1 MSTGYVLGLN
11 RGHNAGTC
19 LLKDGQIVFA
29 IEEDRVSRF
38 KYDGA
43 PLASIL
49 KVLDYTDK
57 VDKVGIT
64 FTDSLDYD
72 NKLEFSGDELYTG
85 YLRKLGLIDRNFP
98 RYDPQSG
105 GPIPHPQVHDFGM
118 IHHEIHASCGYFRSG
133 WDEAAVVVM
142 DGCGSAELLE
152 VSTDGKPKFVWQ
164 VETIFDATS
173 AGLVKKYKHMAT
185 DSGVLDHIKIAKSE
199 QNGDQISLY
208 TSRAGVTKCYE
219 AITEL
224 CGFSPIDAG
233 KTMGLSSYGKL
244 EENSVEFFQPHNFS
258 EIPEIKLANHN
269 LFLPTYPNSAMFNYP
284 MIKKLIDSPPSG
296 EVTKNE
302 TIRNLA
308 HQLQQETQEQL
319 AAYIRMAARLTGRN
333 KVVLVGGYGLNCVAN
348 YQILDKMNEEGIE
361 VYCEPAASDCGL
373 SMGAAFT
380 AHLMDHPDHKTA
392 ITQLRKNKRSMY
404 LGLEYSLDDDYISEV
419 AEKYGATVSDGT
431 DDDVVELMCNKNIVA
446 YFQGRSEIG
455 PRALGNRSLLFDP
468 TFEDG
473 KEFVNIIKKREYF
486 RPFAGSILLEDVH
499 DWFDMKGLEETPAM
513 MYAVNCQP
521 GVEKKIPSIIHVD
534 GTCRIQTVSEEQNP
548 LYYRLITKFKAKTG
562 TPIVF
567 NTSFNL
573 GGEPLV
579 ETLEDAINTLAS
591 CDIEYL
597 YLPEYGKL
605 ISVPN
610 SDE

>member
-29 IEEDRVSRF
+29 IEEDRISRF

-57 VDKVGIT
+57 VDKVGICY
-64 FTDSLDYD
+64 TDTLDY
-72 NKLEFSGDELYTG
+72 NNSLEFSGDELYAG
-85 YLRKLGLIDRNFP
+85 YLRKLGLIDRDFP
-98 RYDPQSG
+98 RIDSESG
-105 GPIPHPQVHDFGM
+105 QKLCHPQIYDFGN
-118 IHHEIHASCGYFRSG
+118 IHHEIHAACGYFRSE
-133 WDEAAVVVM
+133 WEEAAVVVM
-142 DGCGSAELLE
+142 DGCGSNEIYDMS
-152 VSTDGKPKFVWQ
+152 VDGKPTFVWQ
-164 VETIFDATS
+164 VETIFDATPR
-173 AGLVKKYKHMAT
+173 GLVKKYQHRGT
-185 DSGVLDHIKIAKSE
+185 DSGVLDHVRILQSE

-233 KTMGLSSYGKL
+233 KTMGLASYGELDEDLPK
-244 EENSVEFFQPHNFS
+244 FFEPHHFPQ
-258 EIPEIKLANHN
+258 IPEIKLANKE
-269 LFLPTYPNSAMFNYP
+269 LFIPTYPNSSMFNFCA
-284 MIKKLIDSPPSG
+284 IKDLLESPPDG
-296 EVTKNE
+296 ELTKNP
-302 TIRNLA
+302 TIRKLA
-308 HQLQQETQEQL
+308 RQLQHETQEQL
-319 AAYIRMAARLTGRN
+319 AAHIRMAVRLTGKN

-348 YQILDKMNEEGIE
+348 YHILDEMNKEGIE

-380 AHLMDHPDHKTA
+380 AHLMDNPNPETA
-392 ITQLRKNKRSMY
+392 VTQLLKNKRSIY
-404 LGLEYSLDDDYISEV
+404 LGLEYSLDDDYISQV
-419 AEKYGATVSDGT
+419 AEKYGAVVSDGT

-468 TFEDG
+468 TFKDG
-473 KEFVNIIKKREYF
+473 KDFVNTVKQREYF

-534 GTCRIQTVSEEQNP
+534 GTCRIQTVSAEQNP
-548 LYYRLITKFKAKTG
+548 LYHRLITKFKARTG

-591 CDIEYL
+591 SDIEYL